1 MSNIKMFPIAMLPC
15 WLFAPNKNSRR
26 LDSLNNDILH
36 NDNLNI
42 VLQ

>member
-1 MSNIKMFPIAMLPC
+1 ML
-15 WLFAPNKNSRR
+15 AVRAKQNSRR